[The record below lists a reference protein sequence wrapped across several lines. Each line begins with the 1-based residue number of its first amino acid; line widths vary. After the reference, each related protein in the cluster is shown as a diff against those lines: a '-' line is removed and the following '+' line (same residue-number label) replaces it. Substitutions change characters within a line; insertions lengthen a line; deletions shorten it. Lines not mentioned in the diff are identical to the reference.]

1 MKLPRQVAVWLL
13 SQVAAPLLVEEAA
26 SRAGGSPVVVEGAE
40 AVGIQVMEAAEAI
53 TGGLSEVSCGFTVK
67 DRRDQRVGPWVL
79 HQWKNAG
86 GGVNSQ
92 TAGVYSQC
100 RGRLQS
106 GC

>member
-1 MKLPRQVAVWLL
+1 MKLLRQVAVWLL

-67 DRRDQRVGPWVL
+67 DRGIREWVP
-79 HQWKNAG
+79 G
-86 GGVNSQ
+86 FC
-92 TAGVYSQC
+92 T
-100 RGRLQS
+100 S
-106 GC
+106 GKMQVEE